1 MPEGKQRRIVRTP
14 CYILILIS
22 VIFQLSILILEYFEV
37 AAGWKLFQLVPSLL
51 LASPVYPLL
60 SGPLSLLAGLVLLV
74 NILKHRKSI
83 CWWDVVMFLFSVEY
97 LFVYVRM
104 LGSV

>member
-22 VIFQLSILILEYFEV
+22 VIFQLSILILEYFEA
-37 AAGWKLFQLVPSLL
+37 AAGWRLFQLVPSLL

-60 SGPLSLLAGLVLLV
+60 SGPLSLLAEVVLLV
-74 NILKHRKSI
+74 SILKHRKSI
-83 CWWDVVMFLFSVEY
+83 CWWDVVMFLFRVEY
-97 LFVYVRM
+97 LFVYVRI

>member
-1 MPEGKQRRIVRTP
+1 MPEGKKGRIVRTL
-14 CYILILIS
+14 CYIPILIS
-22 VIFQLSILILEYFEV
+22 VIFQLSILILEYFEA

-74 NILKHRKSI
+74 SILKRRKSI
-83 CWWDVVMFLFSVEY
+83 CWWDVVMLLFSVEY